1 MRIIFS
7 ILLSVFAAVLPAPAQ
22 PPLRIYA
29 VLAEECPISI
39 AVAPTLAAL
48 QDDASASVKFF
59 AIFPVKTSTPKTAKT
74 FLQRHRM
81 AAFVHLDDETQTLTK
96 SLGATVTPEIIL
108 TDSAGI
114 ILYRGRIN
122 DAWNAPGRRNNRS
135 VSRDAEW
142 AIGKALRGEAIS
154 QPWPEAVGCAITFRK
169 TP

>member
-1 MRIIFS
+1 MRIFLS
-7 ILLSVFAAVLPAPAQ
+7 ILLLVCATAFRTPAQ
-22 PPLRIYA
+22 PQLRAYA

-39 AVAPTLAAL
+39 AAASALAAL
-48 QDDASASVKFF
+48 PGDAGASVRFF
-59 AIFPVKTSTPKTAKT
+59 ALFPVKTSTPKTAAA
-74 FLQRHRM
+74 FLLRHRM
-81 AAFVHLDDETQTLTK
+81 TAYTHLDDKAQTLTK
-96 SLGATVTPEIIL
+96 TLGATVTPEFIL
-108 TDSAGI
+108 TDTAGT

-142 AIGKALRGEAIS
+142 AIAKALRGEAIP